1 MTMTPFTVLLPA
13 AALLTAAAALPVAPA
28 GLPGGGAAGPAGPQ
42 GPPRHGYVVVLKDT
56 GARALTRALAAEAA
70 EAGDEVGAVYGAALN
85 GFAVRTSEARAGEL
99 AADPRVARVERDA
112 LFRISDTQPAAPW
125 HLDRLDQLAL
135 PLDGS
140 YSYGGTGAG
149 VTVYVLDTGIDTA
162 HAEFG
167 GRAVAGHNAV
177 RSEGPGDCN
186 GHGTHVAATA
196 GGASYGVAKGVR
208 LVSVKVA
215 DCNGDARLSA
225 VLSGVDWVVRQQALA
240 RPAGPAV
247 ANISMGGGRSLT
259 MDGAVRRAVRRG
271 ITFTVAAGNEGRS
284 ACTSSPGSVA
294 EAVTVGASDTED
306 RRAAFSNHGSCVD
319 LFAPGMG
326 VVSAWPGAPTASRAM
341 SGTSMAAPQAA
352 GAAALVL
359 AARPAATPREVAAAI
374 VAGAVPD
381 RLAGVPSNTANRLL
395 QVPGGAPA
403 APAAP
408 AP

>member
-13 AALLTAAAALPVAPA
+13 AALLTAAAALPVTPA
-28 GLPGGGAAGPAGPQ
+28 GTGARTPGPQ
-42 GPPRHGYVVVLKDT
+42 VPPRQDYVVVLKDT
-56 GARALTRALAAEAA
+56 GPRALARALAAEAA
-70 EAGDEVGAVYGAALN
+70 EAGDEVRAVYGAALD
-85 GFAVRTSEARAGEL
+85 GFAVRTSEERAGEL
-99 AADPRVARVERDA
+99 AADPRVARVERDS

-125 HLDRLDQLAL
+125 HLDRIDQRAL

-140 YSYGGTGAG
+140 YAYGGTGAG
-149 VTVYVLDTGIDTA
+149 VTVYVLDTGIDTG
-162 HAEFG
+162 HEEFG

-215 DCNGDARLSA
+215 DCNGDARMSA
-225 VLSGVDWVVRQQALA
+225 VLSGVDWVVRRQALA

-247 ANISMGGGRSLT
+247 ANISLGGGRSMA
-259 MDGAVRRAVRRG
+259 MDSAVRRAVRRG
-271 ITFTVAAGNEGRS
+271 ITVTVAAGNENGS
-284 ACTSSPGSVA
+284 ACRSSPGSVA
-294 EAVTVGASDTED
+294 EAVTVGASDALD
-306 RRAAFSNHGSCVD
+306 RRAPFSNQGSCVD
-319 LFAPGMG
+319 VFAPGTA
-326 VVSAWPGAPTASRAM
+326 VVSAWPGSPKASRAM

-359 AARPAATPREVAAAI
+359 AARPAATPREVGAAI
-374 VAGAVPD
+374 VAEAVPG
-381 RLAGVPSNTANRLL
+381 RLTGLSSNTANRLL

-403 APAAP
+403 APVR
-408 AP
+408 